1 MSQQVFAFSESDSY
15 NQPLYIIYIYIYTHV
30 FVLKIVGQLSEQRC
44 STTFRHHVASKVF
57 SGELIVRMTF
67 FGVRSLAEPTG
78 APRAGTYGGGHYS
91 S

>member
-1 MSQQVFAFSESDSY
+1 MHFQNRIV
-15 NQPLYIIYIYIYTHV
+15 IISHSISYIYTHV